1 MKKTLLFLFS
11 IILSNTYG
19 QRNPDAE
26 YWNTFHYKAKPA
38 MEDKFIQAAA
48 KKTKK
53 FNATAENLIVT
64 YKIMT
69 GQNAGIYERIMPFQ
83 TSERYDRNVSSELK
97 YWADN
102 VLPYAESVGGQQIWE
117 RQKWAD
123 VNVDESSPPYKHL
136 IKNIYVVK
144 QTHVEYFGRWAER
157 IGKVMKKRRPDSS
170 RIVLSLVSGGRPNT
184 FVSYVGFNKFKHS
197 NPEFDSSWEE
207 DYNEMFG
214 WETFKAD
221 RKAFRESLEMI
232 IGHQRESLDLVEELL
247 PN

>member
-1 MKKTLLFLFS
+1 MEMPRRWSWTVLLF
-11 IILSNTYG
+11 
-19 QRNPDAE
+19 
-26 YWNTFHYKAKPA
+26 
-38 MEDKFIQAAA
+38 
-48 KKTKK
+48 
-53 FNATAENLIVT
+53 
-64 YKIMT
+64 
-69 GQNAGIYERIMPFQ
+69 
-83 TSERYDRNVSSELK
+83 
-97 YWADN
+97 
-102 VLPYAESVGGQQIWE
+102 QIWE

-157 IGKVMKKRRPDSS
+157 IGKIMKKRRPDSS

-214 WETFKAD
+214 WRSLPWDSMKAD
-221 RKAFRESLEMI
+221 TAIRDYGGEIIETLEFIPEMSTSI
-232 IGHQRESLDLVEELL
+232 E
-247 PN
+247 